1 LTVDNKNK
9 MVQNNNPENTS
20 SVNFPVVGIGA
31 SAGGLDAFKKLLQ
44 NVPVKS
50 GMAYVLVQHLAPAH
64 ESLLPEILARETQI
78 PVHEITDDIDIAPNN
93 IYIIPE
99 NKILTAYD
107 GKLKLEPR
115 ELGNSTPMPIDIFFN
130 SLADVHHG
138 FSRGVVLSGTGYDGT
153 IGLKTIKER
162 GGSTFVQNPDSA
174 AFEGMPLSAIRAGAA
189 DFVLEAE
196 EIPAYLLNLDLAYES
211 SHAYIEDDLNL
222 QKSDDDNFKQ
232 IIRVL
237 KYRTGHDF
245 SHYKQPTI
253 RRRIARRM
261 VITKMHSPESYYNLL
276 RNNVSEQDALF
287 NDVLIPV
294 SYFFRDSKIFATLP
308 ETVLPHI
315 MQNKGPED
323 SVRMWVAGCSTGEEA
338 YSIAICLHEYLGDR
352 LSDIKV
358 QIFASD
364 LSENVI
370 NKARTGIYSRQ
381 EVQNVP
387 EKRLKKYFTKIESL
401 YHVNK
406 EVREMCVF
414 AVHNFV
420 KDPPFARMD
429 LISCRNVLIYLDP
442 FLQKKALNTFHY
454 SLRDQGVL
462 FLGKSE
468 AATAVPSLF
477 EPLIK
482 NHKIFLRRN
491 TNDNFVQMGVER
503 SEHIVH
509 GKQPVSQ
516 KKVAIEPDF
525 YKLAKEVLFSDFTPA
540 AVIIDENKEIMHFH
554 ANTEPF
560 LVQQPGKPNFN
571 LYKMAREGIVF
582 ELRNAIVKCKNIRQ
596 RVKKENVPLKGKN
609 YQVSFEVVPLGDSD
623 INNYYLIL
631 FQQVNPNIAH
641 KVSARQRK
649 SEESARIKQ
658 LEAEIEQMRDDMR
671 KVTEDQEVANEELQ
685 SANEELL
692 SNSEELQTLNEEL
705 ETSAEELQSN
715 NEELI
720 TVNDELMDRQAQ
732 LTMSRLYS
740 EAIVETI
747 REPLVILNSK
757 MRVRSANL
765 AFYKYFKTTEQEIE
779 GRILFDSIQGTW
791 NADEFREKV
800 SRVLP
805 DRLKLENLEI
815 TLNVPDMG
823 NRTILANIRPIINEA
838 LNEQLILIALED
850 ISDIRAANISLLQN
864 YRELEENN
872 RELTSFS
879 YVASHDLQE
888 PLRKIYTFSKLI
900 MEDNNTALS
909 EDSGM
914 YIDRILVSTA
924 RMQQLID
931 DLLHYSHVG
940 KATDNELEATN
951 ITQLIQEVVLEIK
964 EIADIKDAIINVSE
978 LPHLQVIPSLVYQL
992 FMNIISNAIKY
1003 CRPNVLPQITV
1014 TYTIPNSTEIA
1025 QLGGDMQ
1032 RNYCRIQIEDNGIGF
1047 SQADALRIFE
1057 PFMRLHS
1064 KDKYEGTGIGLAI
1077 CKKIMVQHRGFITAE
1092 STVGTGTTVNLYF
1105 PL

>member
-9 MVQNNNPENTS
+9 MAQNKNKENTS
-20 SVNFPVVGIGA
+20 TINFPVVGIGA

-78 PVHEITDDIDIAPNN
+78 PVHEITDDINLAPDN

-107 GKLKLEPR
+107 GKLRLEAR

-153 IGLKTIKER
+153 IGLMTIKER
-162 GGSTFVQNPDSA
+162 GGSTFVQNPESA
-174 AFEGMPLSAIRAGAA
+174 AFDGMPLSAIRAGAA

-196 EIPAYLLNLDLAYES
+196 EIPAHLLNIDLAYES
-211 SHAYIEDDLNL
+211 SHAYTDLDLNL

-261 VITKMHSPESYYNLL
+261 VITKMHSPDAYYNLL

-315 MQNKGPED
+315 MQNKSPEG
-323 SVRMWVAGCSTGEEA
+323 SIRMWVAGCSTGEEA
-338 YSIAICLHEYLGDR
+338 YSIAICLHEYLGDQ
-352 LSDIKV
+352 LSDMKV

-370 NKARTGIYSRQ
+370 NKARTGIYTRQ
-381 EVQNVP
+381 EVQNVS
-387 EKRLKKYFTKIESL
+387 ERRLRKYFTKIESL

-406 EVREMCVF
+406 EVRDMCVF

-420 KDPPFARMD
+420 KDPPFAKMD

-454 SLRDQGVL
+454 SLREQGVL

-468 AATAVPSLF
+468 TTATVPALF

-491 TNDNFVQMGVER
+491 TSDNFIAMGVER
-503 SEHIVH
+503 SEKIVP
-509 GKQPVSQ
+509 GKPQALQ
-516 KKVAIEPDF
+516 KKTSLEPDF
-525 YKLAKEVLFSDFTPA
+525 FKLAKEVLFSDFTPA
-540 AVIIDENKEIMHFH
+540 AVIIDENKEILHFH

-560 LVQQPGKPNFN
+560 LIQQPGKPNFN

-582 ELRNAIVKCKNIRQ
+582 ELRTAIVKCKNTHQ
-596 RVKKENVPLKGKN
+596 RVKKENVPLKGKDYKVN
-609 YQVSFEVVPLGDSD
+609 FEVVPLGDNEVD
-623 INNYYLIL
+623 NYYLIL
-631 FQQVNPNIAH
+631 FQQSNPVVVQ
-641 KVSARQRK
+641 KMSARQRK
-649 SEESARIKQ
+649 SEESLRIKQ
-658 LEAEIEQMRDDMR
+658 LEAEIEQMRDDIR
-671 KVTEDQEVANEELQ
+671 KVSEDQEVANEELQ

-732 LTMSRLYS
+732 LSMSRLYS
-740 EAIVETI
+740 EAIIETI
-747 REPLVILNSK
+747 REPLVVLNSK
-757 MRVRSANL
+757 LRVRSANA
-765 AFYKYFKTTEQEIE
+765 AFYKYFKTSEQEIE
-779 GRILFDSIQGTW
+779 GRVVFDTIQGTW
-791 NADEFREKV
+791 NTDEFKDKV

-805 DRLKLENLEI
+805 DRIKLEDIEI
-815 TLNVPDMG
+815 TLSVPDMG
-823 NRTILANIRPIINEA
+823 TRTILVNIRPIINDN

-850 ISDIRAANISLLQN
+850 ISDIRAANMSLLQN
-864 YRELEENN
+864 NRELEENN

-900 MEDNNTALS
+900 VEDDGTTLS

-914 YIDRILVSTA
+914 YVDRILVSTS

-940 KATDNELEATN
+940 KANDNELEETDV
-951 ITQLIQEVVLEIK
+951 TQLIHDVFIELK
-964 EIADIKDAIINVSE
+964 EIADAKNAVFKTANI
-978 LPHLQVIPSLVYQL
+978 PHLQVIPTLVYQL
-992 FMNIISNAIKY
+992 FINIISNSIKY
-1003 CRPNVLPQITV
+1003 SKPDVPPEITISYSV
-1014 TYTIPNSTEIA
+1014 PKSNEIA
-1025 QLGGDMQ
+1025 KVGGDLQ
-1032 RNYCRIQIEDNGIGF
+1032 RSYCKIRITDNGIGF
-1047 SQADALRIFE
+1047 SQMDSKRIFE
-1057 PFMRLHS
+1057 PFMRLHT
-1064 KDKYEGTGIGLAI
+1064 KDKYEGSGIGLAI
-1077 CKKIMVQHRGFITAE
+1077 CKKIMVQHKGFITAE
-1092 STVGTGTTVNLYF
+1092 STLGSGSAFNVYF